1 MYNKFGFRGPFILG
15 IIITVVDLI
24 GRLLII
30 ERENA
35 ILHGIDPAAA
45 VGLTDVPQTTP
56 VNDDCEEHKE
66 NPEVPAATTEDDTRN
81 VTVTPAE
88 DSTIIAALPPL
99 SLLGVVW
106 KLLRSSR
113 ALTVLLSTL
122 MYGCVSGHIY
132 LVLLTG
138 LTVHS
143 GWCTVP
149 KNQQFHCACK
159 LYGTWTRPRSDLY
172 ISLR

>member
-15 IIITVVDLI
+15 IVITVVDLV

-30 ERENA
+30 EREDA

-45 VGLTDVPQTTP
+45 VDSNDVSQTTP

-66 NPEVPAATTEDDTRN
+66 NTEVLAATTEDATTEDGTRN
-81 VTVTPAE
+81 VTITPAE
-88 DSTIIAALPPL
+88 DSNIMAALPPL

-122 MYGCVSGHIY
+122 MYG
-132 LVLLTG
+132 
-138 LTVHS
+138 
-143 GWCTVP
+143 
-149 KNQQFHCACK
+149 
-159 LYGTWTRPRSDLY
+159 
-172 ISLR
+172 